1 MNETGCLCYNRPCAM
16 SKVYRSSEFF
26 RALPAD
32 IKPRLPRNLQKYHTR
47 LRNWML
53 QVYYGDYAVHYEAS
67 AYQRLNVFEVGLH
80 FERRGRDHN
89 DALMQQFV
97 PYVFEIKAELGPQV
111 EFERWDKGWS
121 KSLCGYYERRTGN
134 FLFLRISTENGKTTI
149 SISTGS
155 DKVTCDYAGG
165 ASPETLGN
173 H

>member
-26 RALPAD
+26 RALPAN
-32 IKPRLPRNLQKYHTR
+32 IKPRLPRKLQKYHTR

-53 QVYYGDYAVHYEAS
+53 QVYYGEYAVHYEAS
-67 AYQRLNVFEVGLH
+67 AYQRLNLFEVGLH

-89 DALMQQFV
+89 DVLMQQFL

-121 KSLCGYYERRTGN
+121 KIY
-134 FLFLRISTENGKTTI
+134 
-149 SISTGS
+149 
-155 DKVTCDYAGG
+155 
-165 ASPETLGN
+165 ETLPIAAYDEEYLVRVAERMARLIACLQPLLERIEE
-173 H
+173 